1 MKKLKYLLLVLVSST
16 FMLSVA
22 NAEVK
27 TESLKEACKTER
39 LTCNYTEKDTSKLP
53 NIYVFRGNGC
63 GYCKNLLS
71 HLSSIYNEISD
82 KVNIVVYEVSDNAD
96 NWAFYQKVAKKFGDT
111 VSGYPYMVIGK
122 VVFNGYAS
130 DFDNDI
136 SKAIEKLATSEDAY
150 DVVSE
155 LKRGNTEVVE
165 KDTLKEEK
173 EPAEESKS
181 SIVIAFIF
189 GVVIVVGIFTGYQ
202 VSKK

>member
-1 MKKLKYLLLVLVSST
+1 MKKLKYLLLVIVSST
-16 FMLSVA
+16 FMLGVA

-27 TESLKEACKTER
+27 TESLKEACKEEGI
-39 LTCNYTEKDTSKLP
+39 TCNYTEKDTSELP

-71 HLSSIYNEISD
+71 HLASIYNEISD

-96 NWAFYQKVAKKFGDT
+96 NWSFYQNVAKKFGDT

-122 VVFNGYAS
+122 AVFNGYGS
-130 DFDNDI
+130 EYDEDI
-136 SKAIEKLATSEDAY
+136 SKAIEKLSTSDEAY
-150 DVVSE
+150 DVVKE
-155 LKRGNTEVVE
+155 LKSGITETVE

-173 EPAEESKS
+173 EVSDESNAG
-181 SIVIAFIF
+181 IVIAFIF

>member
-16 FMLSVA
+16 FMLGVA

-27 TESLKEACKTER
+27 TESLKEACKTEG

-71 HLSSIYNEISD
+71 HLSSIYNEISN

-96 NWAFYQKVAKKFGDT
+96 NWSFYQKVAKKFGDT

-130 DFDNDI
+130 DFDSDI

-173 EPAEESKS
+173 ESVDESKS
-181 SIVIAFIF
+181 GIVISFIF
-189 GVVIVVGIFTGYQ
+189 GIVLVVGIFTGYQ